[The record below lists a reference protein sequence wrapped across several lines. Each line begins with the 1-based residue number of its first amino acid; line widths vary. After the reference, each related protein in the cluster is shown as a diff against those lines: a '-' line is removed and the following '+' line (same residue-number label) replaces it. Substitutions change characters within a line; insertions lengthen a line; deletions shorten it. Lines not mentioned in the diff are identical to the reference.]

1 MYLYSYYCKFI
12 HGGIEIGDKKID
24 KCLYLESERNQG
36 IHNIIIKKTTHGLT
50 IQSNRRHYDLIFP
63 KDKWNAFP
71 SELKDFFVQEFGFI
85 STATMPLI
93 AEINNVMYNTPKPL
107 FEDQVKEIILHQIP
121 GIADDY
127 DLDTNET
134 MERFRNIHYSF
145 ATESITDAE
154 AIANDGAIVL
164 LSCGKDSLLT
174 LGFARE
180 LDLEIKPIHIND
192 TTTPYEN
199 NVSLNTV
206 KKIQNQ
212 FNINIEVITNNIE
225 KLNDFETWD
234 KPPTCLG
241 YSHMITGFCF
251 LALPFLHNN
260 GSMVLL
266 GNQQNMNFSF
276 QTKQNYIGYPSYDQ
290 TTVARHQQEKK
301 LQHLNSTYRVMSLIE
316 PLTDI
321 AEMKILFSRYP
332 TLAKYEFSCN
342 CLYDTNQKRWC
353 HSCNKCARLSL
364 FLLAHGFDLK
374 NVGLKAM
381 LSQRFM
387 KYYALF
393 GLNPEVDRYEKS
405 IQARD
410 QQLLGFY
417 LAYKNGVKGY
427 LIDLFKKRFLTEA
440 IAREDELRK
449 TFFKIYKTDLP
460 SNLKS
465 RLHSI
470 IKEEL
475 KDLQ

>member
-1 MYLYSYYCKFI
+1 
-12 HGGIEIGDKKID
+12 
-24 KCLYLESERNQG
+24 
-36 IHNIIIKKTTHGLT
+36 
-50 IQSNRRHYDLIFP
+50 
-63 KDKWNAFP
+63 
-71 SELKDFFVQEFGFI
+71 
-85 STATMPLI
+85 MPLI
-93 AEINNVMYNTPKPL
+93 AEIDNVKYNTPKPL

-127 DLDTNET
+127 DLDTQAT
-134 MERFRNIHYSF
+134 IERFRNIKYSF
-145 ATESITDAE
+145 AADSITDAE
-154 AIANDGAIVL
+154 ANAGDGAVIL

-180 LDLEIKPIHIND
+180 IGLDVKPIHIND

-199 NVSLNTV
+199 SVSLEIV
-206 KKIQNQ
+206 KKIKKKVGV
-212 FNINIEVITNNIE
+212 NIEVITNNIE

-234 KPPTCLG
+234 KPPSCLG

-276 QTKQNYIGYPSYDQ
+276 KTKENYIGYPSYDQ
-290 TTVARHQQEKK
+290 TTVARHQQEQK
-301 LQHLNSTYRVMSLIE
+301 LQHLNSDYRVMSLIE
-316 PLTDI
+316 SLTDI

-332 TLAKYEFSCN
+332 TLAKYQFSCN
-342 CLYDTNQKRWC
+342 CLYGTNQKRWC

-381 LSQRFM
+381 LSRRFM
-387 KYYALF
+387 RYYALF
-393 GLNPEVDRYEKS
+393 GLNSEIDRYEKS

-417 LAYKNGVKGY
+417 LAYQNGARGY
-427 LIDLFKKRFLTEA
+427 LIDLFKKRFLSEA
-440 IAREDELRK
+440 IARDDELRK

-460 SNLKS
+460 SNIKTK
-465 RLHSI
+465 LHSI

-475 KDLQ
+475 KGLQ

>member
-1 MYLYSYYCKFI
+1 MYLYSYYSKFI
-12 HGGIEIGDKKID
+12 YGGIEIGDKKID
-24 KCLYLESERNQG
+24 ECLCLEIEKNKD
-36 IHNIIIKKTTHGLT
+36 IHNIVIKKTARGLA
-50 IQSNRRHYDLIFP
+50 IHYKERQYQLVFP
-63 KDKWNAFP
+63 KDKWDAFP
-71 SELKDFFVQEFGFI
+71 SKLKDFFTQEFGFI

-93 AEINNVMYNTPKPL
+93 AEINTVAYNTPKPL
-107 FEDQVKEIILHQIP
+107 FENQVKEIILHQIP

-127 DLDTNET
+127 GLETLET
-134 MERFRNIHYSF
+134 MERFRNIQYSF
-145 ATESITDAE
+145 GTESIADAE
-154 AIANDGAIVL
+154 AIDTDGAVVL

-180 LDLEIKPIHIND
+180 LDLDVRPIHIND

-199 NVSLNTV
+199 SVSLQTV
-206 KKIQNQ
+206 KKIQKQ
-212 FNINIEVITNNIE
+212 LDIHIDVVTNNIE

-234 KPPTCLG
+234 KEPTCLG

-251 LALPFLHNN
+251 LALPFLHNT

-276 QTKQNYIGYPSYDQ
+276 QTKQNFIGYPSYDQ
-290 TTVARHQQEKK
+290 TTDARHQQEKK
-301 LQHLNSTYRVMSLIE
+301 LQHLNGNYRVLSLIE

-332 TLAKYEFSCN
+332 ELAKYEFSCN

-374 NVGLKAM
+374 TVELMPM
-381 LSQRFM
+381 LSRRFM

-417 LAYKNGVKGY
+417 LAYRNGTKGD
-427 LIDLFKKRFLTEA
+427 LIDVFKKRFLSEA

-460 SNLKS
+460 GNLKTK
-465 RLHSI
+465 LHSI